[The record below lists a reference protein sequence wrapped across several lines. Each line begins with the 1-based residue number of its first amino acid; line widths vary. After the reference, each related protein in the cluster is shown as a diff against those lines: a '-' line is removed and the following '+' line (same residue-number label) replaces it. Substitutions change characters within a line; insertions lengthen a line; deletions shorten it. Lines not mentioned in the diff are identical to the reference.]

1 MQDLIIQ
8 STAPTITGNFE
19 EVKAQMLEGVK
30 QYDVI
35 ITSETVKDGKA
46 MATELNKMKMLIK
59 DVQKNNLDT
68 LTGPIAEFKDQIK
81 ELIDIA
87 EDARQK
93 ILDQVK
99 VFEDKEREL
108 HLTAMTEYLK
118 EQIEEQQLTEEF
130 SGHLH
135 CKDFVSITG
144 LTAKG
149 GLTKKSRD
157 QIDLII
163 SRALQLQTE
172 AKLENERKQREED
185 IRVEER
191 ARELE
196 QQRNVQQ
203 QAEATSKN
211 DLKEELIAEQ
221 QQQVQDASEA
231 NMSHEEEPKQ
241 DSFNLIDDVMPE
253 QREPIHEMKIP
264 DQDGKVEFIAEI
276 HILIKAPGNMPKD
289 LMAQAVFKQLESQ
302 GVTDIQNIVI
312 K

>member
-1 MQDLIIQ
+1 MRDLII
-8 STAPTITGNFE
+8 SATAPIITGNFE

-35 ITSETVKDGKA
+35 ITSETVKDGKE
-46 MATELNKMKMLIK
+46 MAAELNKMKSLIK

-81 ELIDIA
+81 ELLDIA

-93 ILDQVK
+93 ILQQVK
-99 VFEDKEREL
+99 VFEDQQRDL
-108 HLTAMTEYLK
+108 HLAAMSEYLK
-118 EQIEEQQLTEEF
+118 EQIAEQGLEEKH
-130 SGHLH
+130 SAHLH
-135 CKDFVSITG
+135 CRDFVSITG

-163 SRALQLQTE
+163 SRALQLQAE
-172 AKLENERKQREED
+172 AKLEEERKQREED

-191 ARELE
+191 ALELE
-196 QQRNVQQ
+196 QERIAKEQTEKAQ
-203 QAEATSKN
+203 KN
-211 DLKEELIAEQ
+211 DFVQEPIAEQ
-221 QQQVQDASEA
+221 PEHVQTSPEP
-231 NMSHEEEPKQ
+231 NMSQQ
-241 DSFNLIDDVMPE
+241 DTFNMIQAPSEDVI
-253 QREPIHEMKIP
+253 EPIPEMKIP
-264 DQDGKVEFIAEI
+264 DQDGKAEFIAEI
-276 HILIKAPGNMPKD
+276 HILIKAPANMPTD

-302 GVTDIQNIVI
+302 GVTDIQNITI

>member
-1 MQDLIIQ
+1 MNELIIQ

-46 MATELNKMKMLIK
+46 MATELNKMKTLIK
-59 DVQKNNLDT
+59 DVQKNNLES

-99 VFEDKEREL
+99 VFEDEQREL
-108 HLTAMTEYLK
+108 HLAKMTEYLD
-118 EQIEEQQLTEEF
+118 EQIEEQELTAEF
-130 SGHLH
+130 SGYLH

-163 SRALQLQTE
+163 SRAAQLQAE
-172 AKLENERKQREED
+172 AKLEEERKQREED

-191 ARELE
+191 ARELT
-196 QQRNVQQ
+196 Q
-203 QAEATSKN
+203 EAANNAQN
-211 DLKEELIAEQ
+211 DLKEEPIPEVEEQ
-221 QQQVQDASEA
+221 IQEASEQS
-231 NMSHEEEPKQ
+231 MKQ
-241 DSFNLIDDVMPE
+241 DSFNLIDDVIPE
-253 QREPIHEMKIP
+253 QREPIPVMQIE
-264 DQDGKVEFIAEI
+264 DDNGKVEFIAEI
-276 HILIKAPGNMPKD
+276 HILIKAPANMPKD
-289 LMAQAVFKQLESQ
+289 LMAQAVFNQLESQ
-302 GVTDIQNIVI
+302 GVTDIQNINI